1 VALRKCLSST
11 INTAIARRP
20 SSAGTCLGTKSV
32 AVPDGVA
39 CVTKDLK
46 LVACGIKQLLAL
58 WNSGGQSGRWRCPL
72 FRPRQLGSINSP
84 VPGKPFARQLVEP
97 SASVRRKSASVS
109 TRFIACIIAA
119 GFFGWHISMFWP
131 STKGRSGAVPRVV
144 TTGSPCVR
152 ASAREL
158 LFSCTP

>member
-46 LVACGIKQLLAL
+46 LVACGIRQLLAL

-84 VPGKPFARQLVEP
+84 VPGKPFARQLGG
-97 SASVRRKSASVS
+97 ALGQRATQIAVRQPPLHRLHHCRRILRLAHQHVLAVHKGALRRGSSSGDHRQPMREGFRKG
-109 TRFIACIIAA
+109 T
-119 GFFGWHISMFWP
+119 
-131 STKGRSGAVPRVV
+131 VV
-144 TTGSPCVR
+144 
-152 ASAREL
+152 
-158 LFSCTP
+158 